1 MADWLETYTEYDYKN
16 ERAHKKKYDRR
27 FFGLCEEIKDWS
39 GDTSRHIAAVIV
51 GPDDEIRSTG
61 YNDLPRK
68 VEDKPE
74 RRSREN
80 NQKYFFTEH
89 AERNAIFNAARVGI
103 PLKGSRIYCNLFPCA
118 DCARAII
125 QSGIVE
131 LNTYKIPE
139 NDRFDESFKA
149 SIEMLNEAGVKI
161 NYHLK
166 EDTLS
171 NK

>member
-1 MADWLETYTEYDYKN
+1 LYKEWLENYTEYDYFK
-16 ERAHKKKYDRR
+16 EKAHKGKYDKR

-80 NQKYFFTEH
+80 NQKYLFTEH
-89 AERNAIFNAARVGI
+89 AERNAIYNAARVGI

-131 LNTYKIPE
+131 LNTYQIPE
-139 NDRFDESFKA
+139 NDRAEYGFKEA
-149 SIEMLNEAGVKI
+149 WTMLDEAGVKI
-161 NYHLK
+161 NYHTK
-166 EDTLS
+166 EES
-171 NK
+171 